1 MRFHVGRTFGEP
13 LGHLLKTHPDYAYWY
28 VLLGY
33 NGVKACWDSFIFID
47 RENKKETDAHGWL
60 SLLAGA
66 QMMEDVLSN
75 PLIQ

>member
-1 MRFHVGRTFGEP
+1 MNV
-13 LGHLLKTHPDYAYWY
+13 
-28 VLLGY
+28 
-33 NGVKACWDSFIFID
+33 VKACWDSFIFID